1 MKDLLLER
9 TSFLYADL
17 YSSVETVKQKNGW
30 SFCREQCFVDYTVK
44 ASDGGHLS

>member
-17 YSSVETVKQKNGW
+17 YSSVETVEQKKW
-30 SFCREQCFVDYTVK
+30 LELLQRTVFCGLY
-44 ASDGGHLS
+44 S